1 MFYDD
6 HSLGSSSLCAC
17 VYMLFLCNWILLFV
31 YFLVFVFVFFRWPY
45 KLKKKGNKNETY
57 SDVSDFLLIFLKLN
71 NFVLLADS
79 LPIFLVVCHALE
91 VVGGA

>member
-1 MFYDD
+1 MMITA
-6 HSLGSSSLCAC
+6 LGPVAFVHVFTCFFFVTGYYCLFIFW
-17 VYMLFLCNWILLFV
+17 FLCLF
-31 YFLVFVFVFFRWPY
+31 FSGGPIN
-45 KLKKKGNKNETY
+45 KKKKGNKNETY

>member
-45 KLKKKGNKNETY
+45 KLKKKKET
-57 SDVSDFLLIFLKLN
+57 KTR
-71 NFVLLADS
+71 
-79 LPIFLVVCHALE
+79 PIQMYQTSC
-91 VVGGA
+91 